1 VKNFFLEKLNKFK
14 KKIAIINED
23 NSKINY
29 SELFEQSKKLS
40 IKFKKKLNIIICTNS
55 YEFIVFYIASALSNS
70 TSILIDSTITEI
82 NLKNVVKSYKPNYIF
97 FPKFKKFFFRGY
109 NNYFNYNNYNI
120 LKKTKKINH
129 KLNKKISYLLST
141 SGSMGHASFV
151 KLSKENLHSNALS
164 ITKYLKIKKT
174 DLTITNLKTAYSYG
188 LSNINIHL
196 MNGGS
201 IVLTEKSILDKE
213 FWELFLKYKVTNF
226 HGVPFTYEILEKLK
240 FRKLFK
246 KHLKFLTQAGGNL
259 NLNLKK
265 KIIKLSKK
273 NKNKFFVMY
282 GQTEASPR
290 MTYIEKKNMLKKE
303 NSVGEAVYGG
313 KIYITNDVGAKV
325 KTNILGNIMY
335 KGKNVFLGYS
345 SNYKDLNKI
354 DNTQVLNTG
363 DIGKLDN
370 EKFLY
375 IYGRK
380 KRIIKLFGNRYSLDK
395 IEQSLKDK
403 GINSVCK
410 ISDSNLE
417 ISIVTKH
424 KNINIKKIIYQITGI
439 KENYVKLKYIK
450 KINLSYSGKVIFN

>member
-1 VKNFFLEKLNKFK
+1 VKNFFLVKLNKYK

-23 NSKINY
+23 KSKINY

-40 IKFKKKLNIIICTNS
+40 IKFNKKLNIIICTNS
-55 YEFIVFYIASALSNS
+55 YEFIVFYIATALSNS
-70 TSILIDSTITEI
+70 TSILIDSTITEN

-97 FPKFKKFFFRGY
+97 FPKFKKFLFKGY
-109 NNYFNYNNYNI
+109 NNYFDYNNYNI
-120 LKKTKKINH
+120 LKKNKEINH

-151 KLSKENLHSNALS
+151 KLSKENLHSNARS

-174 DLTITNLKTAYSYG
+174 DITITNLKTAYSYG

-196 MNGGS
+196 MNGAS
-201 IVLTEKSILDKE
+201 IVLTEKSILDKK
-213 FWELFLKYKVTNF
+213 FWKLFLKYKVTNF

-240 FRKLFK
+240 FRKLFNRQ
-246 KHLKFLTQAGGNL
+246 LKFLTQAGGNL

-265 KIIKLSKK
+265 KIIELSKK
-273 NKNKFFVMY
+273 NKNKFFIMY

-303 NSVGEAVYGG
+303 NSVGKAVYGG
-313 KIYITNDVGAKV
+313 RIYITNDVGAKV
-325 KTNILGNIMY
+325 KTNTLGNIMY

-345 SNYKDLNKI
+345 NNYKDLDKI
-354 DNTQVLNTG
+354 NNTQVLNTG

-380 KRIIKLFGNRYSLDK
+380 KRFIKLFGNRYSLDR
-395 IEQSLKDK
+395 IEQSLKDR

-410 ISDSNLE
+410 ISDNNLE

-439 KENYVKLKYIK
+439 KENYIKLKYIK

>member
-1 VKNFFLEKLNKFK
+1 MKNFFLEKLNKFK
-14 KKIAIINED
+14 KKVALINED

-55 YEFIVFYIASALSNS
+55 YEFIVFYIASTMSNS

-97 FPKFKKFFFRGY
+97 FPKFKKFFFKGY
-109 NNYFNYNNYNI
+109 NNYFDYNNYNI

-151 KLSKENLHSNALS
+151 KLSKQNLHSNARS

-174 DLTITNLKTAYSYG
+174 DITITNLKTAYSYG

-196 MNGGS
+196 MNGAS

-273 NKNKFFVMY
+273 NKNKFFIMY

-313 KIYITNDVGAKV
+313 RIYITNDIGAKV
-325 KTNILGNIMY
+325 KTNTLGNIMY

-345 SNYKDLNKI
+345 NNYKDLNEI
-354 DNTQVLNTG
+354 NNTQLLNTG

-380 KRIIKLFGNRYSLDK
+380 K
-395 IEQSLKDK
+395 
-403 GINSVCK
+403 
-410 ISDSNLE
+410 
-417 ISIVTKH
+417 
-424 KNINIKKIIYQITGI
+424 KNYKTFWK
-439 KENYVKLKYIK
+439 
-450 KINLSYSGKVIFN
+450 